1 VGINVVDEKGSPK
14 NGFVPVEETVRCKIW
29 TAPEITLLGKLSGM
43 KVVATFGDMATEIP
57 LCHED
62 AHNMIVVLKR
72 DE

>member
-1 VGINVVDEKGSPK
+1 
-14 NGFVPVEETVRCKIW
+14 
-29 TAPEITLLGKLSGM
+29 M